1 MKKLNIL
8 EKSEEVGMKGF
19 KVIKDIISILLILV
33 IVVIAGISFF
43 SAPKD
48 RGLFGFKGYVVVS
61 GSMEPEIFPG
71 DFIFVKTGSFA
82 EIKEKDIITFTGNEE
97 IVTHRAMEIS
107 EEGITTKGDANN
119 VEDERKVK
127 RDDFIG
133 TYLIRLPYFGY
144 FIVWLQKPLVFISL
158 CILLA
163 GYFIGIYFI
172 DAKREKEEE
181 AKGL

>member
-1 MKKLNIL
+1 MKA
-8 EKSEEVGMKGF
+8 F
-19 KVIKDIISILLILV
+19 KVFKDIVAVLLV
-33 IVVIAGISFF
+33 IIFVVIAGISFF

-71 DFIFVKTGSFA
+71 DFIFVKTGA
-82 EIKEKDIITFTGNEE
+82 YTDIKEKDIITFIVNDE
-97 IVTHRAMEIS
+97 IVTHRAVEIT
-107 EEGITTKGDANN
+107 EEGIITQGDANN

-127 RDDFIG
+127 SDDFIG
-133 TYLIRLPYFGY
+133 TYMIRLPYFGY

-163 GYFIGIYFI
+163 GYLIGIYII
-172 DAKREKEEE
+172 DTKKEKEEE
-181 AKGL
+181 AN

>member
-1 MKKLNIL
+1 MKA
-8 EKSEEVGMKGF
+8 F
-19 KVIKDIISILLILV
+19 KVIKDIVAIILV
-33 IVVIAGISFF
+33 LIFAVIAGISFF

-61 GSMEPEIFPG
+61 GSMKPEILPG
-71 DFIFVKTGSFA
+71 DFIFVKTGSYS

-97 IVTHRAMEIS
+97 IVTHRAINIT
-107 EEGITTKGDANN
+107 EEGIITQGDANN

-127 RDDFIG
+127 SDDFIG
-133 TYLIRLPYFGY
+133 TYLMRLPYFGY

-163 GYFIGIYFI
+163 GYLVGVYII

-181 AKGL
+181 AN